1 MSKLVEQTIVKTV
14 EEMIV
19 VDGDMNW
26 IREEVEY
33 MFKHSY
39 DVLSLDRYRKLN
51 DDD

>member
-26 IREEVEY
+26 IREEE
-33 MFKHSY
+33 
-39 DVLSLDRYRKLN
+39 DQG
-51 DDD
+51 